1 MINADTQHLATKNL
15 NNASQ
20 NVLETFLIT

>member
-1 MINADTQHLATKNL
+1 MINAGTRHLATKNL